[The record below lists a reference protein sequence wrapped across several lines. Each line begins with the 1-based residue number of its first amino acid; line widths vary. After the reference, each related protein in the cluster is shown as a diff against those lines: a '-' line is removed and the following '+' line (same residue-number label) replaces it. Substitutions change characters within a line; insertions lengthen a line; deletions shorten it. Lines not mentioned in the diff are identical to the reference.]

1 MPAEFFRSNA
11 TNTSRIIHTPSHF
24 AKQSLLYLQEIGT
37 LQAVSSHLSGR
48 VQLESFLF
56 FVVRSGAGTLHY
68 EGESYDLQAGD
79 CVFIDCRKQYS
90 HISNPDNL
98 WKLSWIHFYG
108 PTISDIYEKYRERGG
123 LPAFH
128 SQSYPQYDVTYQTL
142 YNIASGSSYVRD
154 MEINTELASLLTTL
168 MQDAWQTENADN
180 RGKKSDL
187 LSLKTYLDANFTEKI
202 TLDDLAQRYYIN
214 KFYLTRIFKEQFG
227 TSINNY
233 LLDLRITRAKSL
245 LRFSDLT
252 ADAIGLECGIGS
264 GYYFSRVFKQ
274 VEGISP
280 SEYRKRWRTG

>member
-1 MPAEFFRSNA
+1 MNQNLFQGDVVDS
-11 TNTSRIIHTPSHF
+11 SRILYTPTQF
-24 AKQSLLYLQEIGT
+24 AKEALLHIQEIGS
-37 LQAVSSHLSGR
+37 LQAQRAHISKR
-48 VQLESFLF
+48 ENLESYLF
-56 FVVRSGAGTLHY
+56 FTVQTGSGTLFY
-68 EGESYDLQAGD
+68 KDTTYSLVPGD
-79 CVFIDCRKQYS
+79 CVFINCRHKYYHQTAA
-90 HISNPDNL
+90 NDL
-98 WKLSWIHFYG
+98 WQLSWVHFDG
-108 PTISDIYEKYRERGG
+108 PTAAAIYSKYIERGG
-123 LPAFH
+123 SPVFHPRNLPKY
-128 SQSYPQYDVTYQTL
+128 QSILNNL
-142 YNIASGSSYVRD
+142 YNIASGSSHVRD
-154 MEINTELASLLTTL
+154 MEINTELSSLLTVL
-168 MQDAWQTENADN
+168 MQDAWPADN
-180 RGKKSDL
+180 SVNQGKKNDL
-187 LSLKTYLDANFTEKI
+187 LSLKNYLDSNFTEKI